1 METQTI
7 PTLVERLHKCGLIW
21 TEAHDAPLT
30 RLGRLVVNDG
40 GLLQRIGQP
49 GVSVTTATLE
59 RIAAFLADP
68 ANWPAGEVAQE
79 AIDLAHVVGVTLPCP
94 ALSAGKVL
102 ADSRPLPACPSGS
115 AAVFD

>member
-1 METQTI
+1 METHTT
-7 PTLVERLHKCGLIW
+7 PSLVERLHKCGLIW

-59 RIAAFLADP
+59 KCAAFLAEP
-68 ANWPAGEVAQE
+68 ANWLDGAVPQDV
-79 AIDLAHVVGVTLPCP
+79 IDLAHVVGVSAPAP
-94 ALSAGKVL
+94 ALSAGKVSGN
-102 ADSRPLPACPSGS
+102 SREE
-115 AAVFD
+115 AA